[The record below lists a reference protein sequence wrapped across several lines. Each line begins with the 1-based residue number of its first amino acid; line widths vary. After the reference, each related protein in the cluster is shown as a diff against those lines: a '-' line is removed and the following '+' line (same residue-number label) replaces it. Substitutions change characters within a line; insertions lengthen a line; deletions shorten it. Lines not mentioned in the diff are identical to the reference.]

1 MLIGSACGGAGDGG
15 GAGAGCRTWSKMYI
29 ISPPR
34 FRMSIGMPKSDM
46 VVLERVTAKK
56 RADYKKHD
64 ASVKPA

>member
-1 MLIGSACGGAGDGG
+1 
-15 GAGAGCRTWSKMYI
+15 
-29 ISPPR
+29 
-34 FRMSIGMPKSDM
+34 MSIGMPKSDM